1 MCRKSN
7 EISPTTENAKPA
19 PSLQDIYDRELV
31 SKRHNCTDIICL
43 ILFIVFI
50 FVQVIMS
57 LVVFIKGGSPASKF
71 KLNFNLLLKNN
82 YFF

>member
-1 MCRKSN
+1 MCRKSK
-7 EISPTTENAKPA
+7 EVSPTTENSKPT

-50 FVQVIMS
+50 VVQVVMS
-57 LVVFIKGGSPASKF
+57 LVVFIKGGSPASISLF
-71 KLNFNLLLKNN
+71 I
-82 YFF
+82 YIYIHTHI